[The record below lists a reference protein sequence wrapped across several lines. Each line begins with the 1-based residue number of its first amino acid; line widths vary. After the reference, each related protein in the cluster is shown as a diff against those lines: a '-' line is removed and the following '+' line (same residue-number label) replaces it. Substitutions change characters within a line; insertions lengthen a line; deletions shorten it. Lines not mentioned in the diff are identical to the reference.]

1 MKRQIKVIGP
11 AKFYCN
17 DELITI
23 VEDFELFDL
32 SKVLPMKILQNNLQS
47 DVLSH
52 GKFYG
57 LDDPWFI
64 EEHEKSTALNYGNKH
79 CYLIVEE
86 KTYNAYIEMFHL
98 LKTIRYERQVLKSSL
113 RHAKNVLETL
123 CKDVDEL

>member
-1 MKRQIKVIGP
+1 MYSLMMQEHIIVGDNMKRQVKVIGP

-64 EEHEKSTALNYGNKH
+64 EEHENLQH
-79 CYLIVEE
+79 
-86 KTYNAYIEMFHL
+86 
-98 LKTIRYERQVLKSSL
+98 
-113 RHAKNVLETL
+113 
-123 CKDVDEL
+123 